1 MERGNAL
8 ESGKD
13 GILVSYTKTI
23 VCFANSRKLTGR
35 CVAGREWDGRNF
47 GAWIRPIGACKN
59 GELYNERYY
68 EGWQDPK
75 LLDVIEMTLLE
86 PRPSGYQTENH
97 LVDPSVKWR
106 HLGRV
111 SEGDL
116 VSAVERPTG
125 PIWVNGES
133 TGNGRNDKIRSEVAV
148 KLPNSLMLIQPEQM
162 TMVVGTEGAAFGRPK
177 RKVRGY
183 FALAGHEYVL
193 SVTDSV
199 VEGQIKDAPD
209 GSRTEVRNPV
219 LCISLGEIFEA
230 QNACYKLVASVI
242 HV

>member
-1 MERGNAL
+1 M
-8 ESGKD
+8 
-13 GILVSYTKTI
+13 
-23 VCFANSRKLTGR
+23 
-35 CVAGREWDGRNF
+35 
-47 GAWIRPIGACKN
+47 
-59 GELYNERYY
+59 
-68 EGWQDPK
+68 
-75 LLDVIEMTLLE
+75 
-86 PRPSGYQTENH
+86 
-97 LVDPSVKWR
+97 
-106 HLGRV
+106 
-111 SEGDL
+111 
-116 VSAVERPTG
+116 
-125 PIWVNGES
+125 
-133 TGNGRNDKIRSEVAV
+133 